1 MEGIDFI
8 PDFLSGEFIG
18 LLALERVWS
27 KVKGWLEEKSLDK
40 RLDKMGERIARLE
53 GKTSK

>member
-8 PDFLSGEFIG
+8 PDFLSDGFIG

-27 KVKGWLEEKSLDK
+27 KIKAWLEEKALDK
-40 RLDKMGERIARLE
+40 RLDKMGERIANLE